1 MIYTEAEHFIKESHN
16 GVIRLGLGRIEE
28 LLERLGCPQKKLKF
42 IHVAGTNGKGS
53 VCAMTA
59 EILKAAGYKT
69 GLFTSPVI
77 SVYREQFRI
86 NGEMIS
92 EGEFV
97 RYAELVRNACAKMT
111 DVPSEFE
118 KAVALAFLYFNENR
132 CDFVVLEVGMGGC
145 DDATN
150 VIEVPEVAA
159 IVNIDYDHMG
169 FLGTT
174 LEEIAQKKAGIIKEN
189 GTVVIAGQS
198 ETVMNV
204 LIKRC
209 QEKKA
214 GFKSTDVQNIKITDR
229 SIHGQTFGYKQY
241 AGIRLS
247 LLGDYQCENAAVV
260 LEIMDCL
267 IRKGYQIPVNAVY
280 DGMKNVYWQGR
291 FEILSEAPLFI
302 VDGAHN
308 PDGIN
313 ALRSNLENYFAGE
326 KFIFITGILR
336 DKDYSQMLRTMLP
349 YAASFITIAPDSPR
363 AMSADECADA
373 VRKCGYTGAVSVM
386 DTIEEAVQSAY
397 RMSQKKNT
405 GVCAFGSLYSVGAIS
420 RAGYQIPVNAVYDG
434 MKNVYWQ
441 GRFEILSEAPLF
453 IVDGAHNPDGI
464 NALRSNLEN
473 YFAGE
478 KFIFITGILRDKD
491 YSQMLRTMLPY
502 AASFIT
508 IAPDSPRAMSAD
520 ECADA
525 VRKCGYTGAV
535 SVMDTIEE
543 AVQSAYRMS
552 QKKNTGVCAFG
563 SLYSVGA
570 ISRAGTMKLR

>member
-59 EILKAAGYKT
+59 EILKEAGYKT

-267 IRKGYQIPVNAVY
+267 IRKGYRIPVNAVY

-363 AMSADECADA
+363 AMSADECAAA
-373 VRKCGYTGAVSVM
+373 VRKCGYTGAVSLM
-386 DTIEEAVQSAY
+386 DTIEEAVQ
-397 RMSQKKNT
+397 
-405 GVCAFGSLYSVGAIS
+405 L
-420 RAGYQIPVNAVYDG
+420 
-434 MKNVYWQ
+434 
-441 GRFEILSEAPLF
+441 
-453 IVDGAHNPDGI
+453 
-464 NALRSNLEN
+464 
-473 YFAGE
+473 
-478 KFIFITGILRDKD
+478 
-491 YSQMLRTMLPY
+491 
-502 AASFIT
+502 
-508 IAPDSPRAMSAD
+508 
-520 ECADA
+520 
-525 VRKCGYTGAV
+525 
-535 SVMDTIEE
+535 
-543 AVQSAYRMS
+543 AYRMS

-570 ISRAGTMKLR
+570 ISRAGTIKLR

>member
-198 ETVMNV
+198 VP
-204 LIKRC
+204 
-209 QEKKA
+209 
-214 GFKSTDVQNIKITDR
+214 TDRLPSFRTACLNFESLFIKI
-229 SIHGQTFGYKQY
+229 
-241 AGIRLS
+241 S
-247 LLGDYQCENAAVV
+247 L
-260 LEIMDCL
+260 
-267 IRKGYQIPVNAVY
+267 VNS
-280 DGMKNVYWQGR
+280 DGR
-291 FEILSEAPLFI
+291 FPC
-302 VDGAHN
+302 
-308 PDGIN
+308 
-313 ALRSNLENYFAGE
+313 
-326 KFIFITGILR
+326 
-336 DKDYSQMLRTMLP
+336 LP
-349 YAASFITIAPDSPR
+349 VI
-363 AMSADECADA
+363 
-373 VRKCGYTGAVSVM
+373 VSVYRHLIIILNVK
-386 DTIEEAVQSAY
+386 DRRCDVYCYLFFVLCLLVSGRILYRYLNPHIIAVEHLRRNDNCSFP
-397 RMSQKKNT
+397 S
-405 GVCAFGSLYSVGAIS
+405 C
-420 RAGYQIPVNAVYDG
+420 
-434 MKNVYWQ
+434 
-441 GRFEILSEAPLF
+441 LSSCLM
-453 IVDGAHNPDGI
+453 
-464 NALRSNLEN
+464 
-473 YFAGE
+473 
-478 KFIFITGILRDKD
+478 IFFLK
-491 YSQMLRTMLPY
+491 
-502 AASFIT
+502 
-508 IAPDSPRAMSAD
+508 
-520 ECADA
+520 
-525 VRKCGYTGAV
+525 
-535 SVMDTIEE
+535 
-543 AVQSAYRMS
+543 
-552 QKKNTGVCAFG
+552 
-563 SLYSVGA
+563 
-570 ISRAGTMKLR
+570 